1 MLEKVEI
8 NDIPVVNELLQ
19 QLSMLEKSG
28 NPTRY
33 NFNAYVLAC
42 WLAYYACQVEW
53 RMDLKKTLNFS

>member
-8 NDIPVVNELLQ
+8 NNIPVVNELLQ

-33 NFNAYVLAC
+33 NFNAYVWHVGLHIM
-42 WLAYYACQVEW
+42 LVKLSG
-53 RMDLKKTLNFS
+53 RMDLKQI